1 VGAETTEATSRRRK
15 PTKTEAPIQFVD
27 RLWASADKLR
37 GQLEEGDYKHV
48 VLGLIFLKY
57 VSDSFDRRR
66 AEIERLTSDESNDEY
81 FLRTEAQRAAA
92 LEDRDYYEAASVS
105 WVLAEAR
112 WDYLQRNA
120 KQANIGKLVDDAMDL
135 VEKENPRLKGVLPK
149 GFARP
154 EIRPDLIG
162 SLIDLFSNVGVRGEE
177 GSSEDILG
185 RVYEYFLNRF
195 GTNEG
200 GQYYTPQQIVRLLV
214 EMLEPYKGQVYDP
227 CCGSGGMFVQSMK
240 FVDAHGGRRG
250 DVSIFGQEAVAATW
264 RIAKMNLAVRHIES
278 NLGDAWA
285 DSFHDD
291 KHPDLR
297 ADHVI
302 ANPPFNL
309 SDWGGDRLR
318 QDPRWVYGVPPV
330 GNANFAWVQHFLA
343 HLNAS
348 GTAGFVLANIAT
360 SVGGVEGQ
368 IRQKLVE
375 ADLVDCIVSLPTNL
389 FFGTTIPVSLWF
401 LAKNRSGDG
410 HRDRTGEVLFID
422 ARALGTMVTRVQKA
436 LSDEEVQRI
445 AGTYH
450 AWKSKGGEYADVP
463 GFCATATANVIAG
476 HGYVVSPSRYVAAAS
491 VEGDGVAAREKA
503 AAVARELRDALAAR
517 ADLERQ
523 VGQLL
528 AALVDSDD

>member
-1 VGAETTEATSRRRK
+1 MDVTQANVGRRNTTLK
-15 PTKTEAPIQFVD
+15 NEAPLPFVD
-27 RLWASADKLR
+27 RLWASADRLR

-57 VSDSFDRRR
+57 VSDSFARRR
-66 AEIERLTSDESNDEY
+66 AEIDRLTSDESNAEY
-81 FLRTEAQRAAA
+81 YLRTPSQRAAA

-105 WVLAEAR
+105 WVPEEAR

-154 EIRPDLIG
+154 EFRSDLIG
-162 SLIDLFSNVGVRGEE
+162 SLIDLFSDVGVRGGE

-278 NLGDAWA
+278 NLGDAWG

-297 ADHVI
+297 ADYVI

-318 QDPRWVYGVPPV
+318 QDSRWVYGKPPV
-330 GNANFAWVQHFLA
+330 GNANFAWVQHFLS
-343 HLNAS
+343 HLNPN
-348 GTAGFVLANIAT
+348 GTAGFVLANIAL
-360 SVGGVEGQ
+360 SIGGNEGK
-368 IRQKLVE
+368 IRQAIVE
-375 ADLVDCIVSLPTNL
+375 ADLVDCIVALPTNL

-401 LAKNRSGDG
+401 LAKNRRGDG
-410 HRDRTGEVLFID
+410 HRERREETLFID
-422 ARALGTMVTRVQKA
+422 ARGLGTMVNRTVRVLGEEDIQK
-436 LSDEEVQRI
+436 V
-445 AGTYH
+445 AGAYR
-450 AWKSKGGEYADVP
+450 AWRTADGQYGDVL
-463 GFCATATANVIAG
+463 GFCRSAQVAEIEANN
-476 HGYVVSPSRYVAAAS
+476 YVLSPGRYVGSDDEVLDIEVVRERVFGLREQLVAQL
-491 VEGDGVAAREKA
+491 VESKEIRERLGEA
-503 AAVARELRDALAAR
+503 
-517 ADLERQ
+517 LERIR
-523 VGQLL
+523 
-528 AALVDSDD
+528 